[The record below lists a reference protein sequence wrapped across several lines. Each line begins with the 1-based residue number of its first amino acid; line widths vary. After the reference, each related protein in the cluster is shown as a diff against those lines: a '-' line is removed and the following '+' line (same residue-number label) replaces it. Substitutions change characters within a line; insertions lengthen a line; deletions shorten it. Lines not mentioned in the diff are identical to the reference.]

1 MEVYPSVIVSD
12 LKIVVQFY
20 LFICLMTMNIR
31 SGPSNQFTLVLSLG
45 VSITGLVLLL
55 LTISVVIHIIIFVRT
70 KKKELNSRTE
80 LPTIYEELDHVDTT
94 QGVVDTE
101 SNMAYTTA
109 VHAT

>member
-1 MEVYPSVIVSD
+1 MEVYPSVLVSD

-20 LFICLMTMNIR
+20 LPHDNEYTVR
-31 SGPSNQFTLVLSLG
+31 SFEPVHTGIITWSFYYRT
-45 VSITGLVLLL
+45 SIT
-55 LTISVVIHIIIFVRT
+55 VVNHFCCYPYYYYCED
-70 KKKELNSRTE
+70 KEKELNSRTE